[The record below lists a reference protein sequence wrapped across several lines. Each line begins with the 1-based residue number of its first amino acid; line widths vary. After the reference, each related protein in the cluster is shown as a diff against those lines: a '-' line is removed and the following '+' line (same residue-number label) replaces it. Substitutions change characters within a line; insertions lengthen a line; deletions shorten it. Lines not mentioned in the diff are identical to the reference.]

1 MSQDDFNEVENKEP
15 MMYGYRDSAGKL
27 LWTPNQDFA
36 KLRAYFYG
44 TYEVYTE
51 KN

>member
-15 MMYGYRDSAGKL
+15 QIFGYRDSAGKL
-27 LWTPNQDFA
+27 LWTPNEEFA
-36 KLRAYFYG
+36 KLRAHQFG
-44 TYEVYTE
+44 TYDVYTE